1 MADTTSVKFLRDHE
15 SYTAGQVVD
24 VPTSDAEHL
33 IADGA
38 AVATEPASPAAGQP
52 ARVATTGQPA
62 AQSGL
67 TAGEGRDINKPGWS
81 NSPPAEQQDGVKGQ
95 AARKAGTAGP
105 GAEKPG
111 R

>member
-33 IADGA
+33 IVDGA
-38 AVATEPASPAAGQP
+38 AVATEPVTPAA
-52 ARVATTGQPA
+52 GQPA